1 MNFFLS
7 LGARLIVAAKEVTP
21 QPLPHAILSRALTAS
36 FQGNYDEVETLVGE
50 GANVNTQSTI
60 KWETPLHTAAQ

>member
-7 LGARLIVAAKEVTP
+7 LGARLIVAAKEVT
-21 QPLPHAILSRALTAS
+21 QPLPRAILSRALTTS

-50 GANVNTQSTI
+50 GANVNTQSFI
-60 KWETPLHTAAQ
+60 KRETPLHKAAQ